1 MSRLSSPSRSFRS
14 LGLVS
19 EREAYDE
26 LCAYTAMLGDVT
38 FIHQHVVDAFAAQT
52 ADEHTK
58 PITLAFALVGLCL
71 HVERDF
77 TGREVQ
83 LAHMRMARRKRV
95 WPSFMLPRER
105 GSITA
110 IDVLAREPGP
120 TREAA
125 IHSWT
130 ATVWDAFRASKP
142 AVEELLSHY
151 KIGQHPARKT

>member
-1 MSRLSSPSRSFRS
+1 
-14 LGLVS
+14 VS

-26 LCAYTAMLGDVT
+26 LCAYTAMRGDAT
-38 FIHQHVVDAFAAQT
+38 FIHQQVVDAFAAQT

-83 LAHMRMARRKRV
+83 RAHMHIARRKRA
-95 WPSFMLPRER
+95 WPSFALPRER
-105 GSITA
+105 GSISA
-110 IDVLAREPGP
+110 ADVVAREAGV
-120 TREAA
+120 TRDAA
-125 IHSWT
+125 IHAW
-130 ATVWDAFRASKP
+130 AAAVWDAFRASKP

-151 KIGQHPARKT
+151 NIGYHAARKA